1 MSELQS
7 YIVKLENG
15 PTYRVMAFSK
25 DHAMLSAF
33 ELCADAKVLGVH
45 LEMEWTDQ

>member
-1 MSELQS
+1 MSDLQPF
-7 YIVKLENG
+7 IVKLENG
-15 PTYRVMAFSK
+15 PTYRIMAFSK

-33 ELCADAKVLGVH
+33 ELCAGAKVLGVH